1 MDRIMTAAA
10 VKPAAATVTK
20 ADFQPAPQSRM
31 IVPDLSEFSRGRLK
45 PGVHADF
52 CILIALC
59 CSLESLVT
67 GNAETAPAAPLPVSL
82 RLGAAC
88 EIRLRVPP
96 SLPPATKT
104 LDNLNLNVLPT

>member
-1 MDRIMTAAA
+1 MTAAA

-67 GNAETAPAAPLPVSL
+67 GNAETAPAAPTSL
-82 RLGAAC
+82 RAAAC
-88 EIRLRVPP
+88 EIRLRVPTSP
-96 SLPPATKT
+96 ARDPATKT
-104 LDNLNLNVLPT
+104 SDNVLPT